1 MRVLFLAIDGVLC
14 CNSEGLLEAD
24 KVRQLM
30 RIASQTGVK
39 VCLSSNWRLYDP
51 LRSFLY
57 ERLAAVGIEVV
68 GTTPDAGEAEL
79 DLCMRPHEICGWLK
93 TWHRK
98 GLPRIESFVAVDDCA
113 LLQELGG
120 AALRGHFV
128 QTDSDLGLTEDA
140 ASRIIELLLAHQPFA
155 ADADGA
161 GRCTSP
167 TLVTAICLGEVES
180 PPDPRPSSSRLAP
193 RELEREIAATTP
205 PQEQE
210 LTPPTGAKISTIS
223 QPEVRA
229 TQPEVY
235 EEAEISDL
243 EISRPGRSSEVYE
256 EAIQAAHVAQA
267 AGVPTL
273 RGLDA
278 VSSLTHACFRH
289 GAPLSSDASGSS
301 ATLSAWKVQGGKE
314 TLAPRPG

>member
-120 AALRGHFV
+120 AALRGA
-128 QTDSDLGLTEDA
+128 L
-140 ASRIIELLLAHQPFA
+140 
-155 ADADGA
+155 
-161 GRCTSP
+161 
-167 TLVTAICLGEVES
+167 
-180 PPDPRPSSSRLAP
+180 
-193 RELEREIAATTP
+193 
-205 PQEQE
+205 
-210 LTPPTGAKISTIS
+210 
-223 QPEVRA
+223 
-229 TQPEVY
+229 
-235 EEAEISDL
+235 
-243 EISRPGRSSEVYE
+243 
-256 EAIQAAHVAQA
+256 
-267 AGVPTL
+267 
-273 RGLDA
+273 
-278 VSSLTHACFRH
+278 
-289 GAPLSSDASGSS
+289 
-301 ATLSAWKVQGGKE
+301 
-314 TLAPRPG
+314 